1 MMSAKKFF
9 LLHCAPLLVYV
20 KNFFH
25 VSLSISFFIFWILLF
40 LFLFFQKQNRCECE
54 GEWNCRW
61 WCWLTNKQHI
71 FSYVCLALPHIH
83 SRVFLSLTHSQH
95 CVVLNFIFLFFSP
108 RKEGRFWRNF
118 MLLTKKNSVS
128 HSLAAGIDFGRII
141 ANEHSN

>member
-95 CVVLNFIFLFFSP
+95 CVVLNFIFYFFHRG
-108 RKEGRFWRNF
+108 RKGDFEEILCFWRKKIVSLTLS
-118 MLLTKKNSVS
+118 LLALTSVV
-128 HSLAAGIDFGRII
+128 L
-141 ANEHSN
+141 